1 MDYTDIKSELLK
13 MQEVNYREFIKA
25 FISIELSIEEEGLL
39 EKIYDVFMEDDSM
52 ELLNE
57 DLKRIIINNE

>member
-1 MDYTDIKSELLK
+1 